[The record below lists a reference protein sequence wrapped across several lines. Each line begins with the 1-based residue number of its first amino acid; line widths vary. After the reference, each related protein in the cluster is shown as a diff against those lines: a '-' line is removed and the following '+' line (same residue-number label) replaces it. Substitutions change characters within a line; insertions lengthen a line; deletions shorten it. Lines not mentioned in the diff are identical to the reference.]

1 MSGTSNLGSW
11 NGHWLGSKISKLP
24 APPRGHRW
32 DERCHWLGACWGS
45 VPRPET
51 FIVSRMEKSALKKWE
66 ETWNLRQWW
75 DWTVFFDS
83 ICMFMWDLAGIGD
96 AVWFD
101 SSEDF
106 REKVVAY
113 HLIQRVPANV
123 VNGWLM
129 GLLPYRR
136 GKFSKWPWYPSK
148 FAAIIYPRSEQ
159 SLSNVGW
166 KPNIKASS

>member
-1 MSGTSNLGSW
+1 MAIDWDPRYPSSLPLLEDIDETSDAIGLGHVEDQFLGRKRSSSPEW
-11 NGHWLGSKISKLP
+11 RNQPWKNGKKL
-24 APPRGHRW
+24 
-32 DERCHWLGACWGS
+32 
-45 VPRPET
+45 ET
-51 FIVSRMEKSALKKWE
+51 YDNDGIELF
-66 ETWNLRQWW
+66 
-75 DWTVFFDS
+75 FFDS